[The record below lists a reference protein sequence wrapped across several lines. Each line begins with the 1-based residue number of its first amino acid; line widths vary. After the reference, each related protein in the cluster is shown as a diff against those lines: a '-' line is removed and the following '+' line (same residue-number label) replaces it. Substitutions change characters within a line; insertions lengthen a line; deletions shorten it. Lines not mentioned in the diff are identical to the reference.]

1 MSAKPQPKK
10 RYYASEISSL
20 EEDSTAILRGWIEDI
35 RPLGR
40 ITFVTIRD
48 PTGLAQVILSRN
60 IVDEEV
66 FKSANDTNRQS
77 IAEVV
82 GKVKRS
88 RSENVPKEILA
99 EKFNVLSRSNPPF
112 PIDPTGRVFS
122 NLDKRLDARALD
134 LRNPKILSI
143 FKIRHTVLKSIRKTF
158 YDLNFVEVNT
168 PKLIG
173 QAAEGGSN
181 LFTLSYFGRKA
192 YLAQSPQL
200 YKEQL
205 TMSLEKV
212 FEIAQYYRAEKSNT
226 LRHVCEF
233 TSLDMEAAY
242 MDEFE
247 AMNVAEEVIYNVIK
261 DVGRE
266 NPEELKIIGA
276 RLPKATRPFKKITY
290 SEGLQILGGKRKIQ
304 WGQDLETYDLRRI
317 GRVLKEFYFIYD
329 WPNAIKPFYIERRDE
344 RISKS
349 FDLMYGYLELASGGR
364 RVSDKEEL
372 KRRLLEQNLD
382 PQEFKSHLDT
392 FDYGMPP
399 HSGWG
404 LGVDRL
410 LMVITGQKNIRETII
425 YPRDPKR
432 LTP

>member
-1 MSAKPQPKK
+1 MNVEHQHR
-10 RYYASEISSL
+10 RYYANEIPSL
-20 EEDSTAILRGWIEDI
+20 EEDRTAILRGWIEDI
-35 RPLGR
+35 RPLGK

-48 PTGLAQVILSRN
+48 PTGLAQAVLNRN
-60 IVDEEV
+60 IVGEEV
-66 FKSANDTNRQS
+66 FNSANGASRQS
-77 IAEVV
+77 IVEVA

-88 RSENVPKEILA
+88 RSENVPKEVLA
-99 EKFNVLSRSNPPF
+99 ERFKVLSKSNPPF

-122 NLDKRLDARALD
+122 SLDKRLDARALD

-143 FKIRHTVLKSIRKTF
+143 FKIRHTVIKSMRQTF

-173 QAAEGGSN
+173 QAAEGGAN
-181 LFTLSYFGRKA
+181 LFTLSYFGKKA

-205 TMSLEKV
+205 TMSLERV
-212 FEIAQYYRAEKSNT
+212 FEIAQYFRAEKSNT

-247 AMNVAEEVIYNVIK
+247 AMDVAEEVVCRVIE

-266 NPEELKIIGA
+266 NQEELKTIGA
-276 RLPKATRPFKKITY
+276 RLPRAARPFKKITY
-290 SEGLQILGGKRKIQ
+290 SEALKMLEGKREIR
-304 WGQDLETYDLRRI
+304 WGEDLETYDLRRI
-317 GRVLKEFYFIYD
+317 GRILKEFYFIYD
-329 WPNAIKPFYIERRDE
+329 WPNVIKPFYIEKRDE
-344 RISKS
+344 RVSKS

-364 RVSDKEEL
+364 RVSDRNEL
-372 KRRLLEQNLD
+372 ERRLLEQKLD
-382 PQEFKSHLDT
+382 LGEFKPHLDT
-392 FDYGMPP
+392 FEYGMPP